1 MMLRA
6 LATLPML
13 GPVVALAAPFQDALS
28 PVGPQSGHIYDLWL
42 VMLAVTTVAFVA
54 TMIALVLSLTRA
66 RRGDESTPPDITF
79 FTAPQSGLKRSV
91 IAGVSVTVVLLLV
104 LLVASVFTDRALA
117 RLPLRN
123 AVTVE
128 ITAHQ
133 WWWEVKY
140 LDDEPARTF
149 VTANELHVPVG
160 RPVVAKLQSPDVIHS
175 FWVPNVHGKKDL
187 IPGQESLIQFRVDRA
202 GTYRGQCAEF
212 CGFEHALMALHVIAV
227 PEADY
232 EQWTQAQRQSAPE
245 PTTAE
250 TQRGRQVVLTSTC
263 GMCHA
268 IQGTTAQGRVGPE
281 LTHIATRPSLAAGTL
296 PNTPQHL
303 AAWILDPQRFKPG
316 VNMPANALSD
326 DDLRA
331 VVAYLETLK

>member
-1 MMLRA
+1 
-6 LATLPML
+6 
-13 GPVVALAAPFQDALS
+13 
-28 PVGPQSGHIYDLWL
+28 
-42 VMLAVTTVAFVA
+42 
-54 TMIALVLSLTRA
+54 
-66 RRGDESTPPDITF
+66 
-79 FTAPQSGLKRSV
+79 
-91 IAGVSVTVVLLLV
+91 VSVTVVLLLV
-104 LLVASVFTDRALA
+104 LLAASVFTDRALA
-117 RLPLRN
+117 RLPLQN
-123 AVTVE
+123 AVNVE

-140 LDDEPARTF
+140 MDDVPARTF

-227 PEADY
+227 PEAEY
-232 EQWTQAQRQSAPE
+232 EQWAQAQRQSAPE
-245 PTTAE
+245 PTTPE

-268 IQGTTAQGRVGPE
+268 IQGTPAQGRVGPE
-281 LTHIATRPSLAAGTL
+281 LTHVATRPTLAAGTL

-316 VNMPANALSD
+316 VNMPANALSEA
-326 DDLRA
+326 DLRA
-331 VVAYLETLK
+331 VVAYLETLE